1 MTHSSP
7 SRLSADLSADVSRE
21 RVVANNAMTDARVQE
36 AQDSAAVGWNDPDNI
51 KRQLGIAAGEVSEFA
66 ERNGLPPEAA
76 ASKMQ
81 AVQTTILEG
90 AFPAAFVNGTATQN
104 GRAAGGGRVGT

>member
-7 SRLSADLSADVSRE
+7 SRLSADLSAYVSRE

-66 ERNGLPPEAA
+66 ERNGLPRSEEHT
-76 ASKMQ
+76 SELQSLMRRSY
-81 AVQTTILEG
+81 AVFCLKRKTFTNTN
-90 AFPAAFVNGTATQN
+90 VNEPPCLN
-104 GRAAGGGRVGT
+104 VK